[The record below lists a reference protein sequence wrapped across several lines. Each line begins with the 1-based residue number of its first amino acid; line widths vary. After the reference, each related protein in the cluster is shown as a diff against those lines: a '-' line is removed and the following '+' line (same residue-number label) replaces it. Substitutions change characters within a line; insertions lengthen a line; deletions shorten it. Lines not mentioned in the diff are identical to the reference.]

1 MRPGWLC
8 YRRDCSI
15 VLEGYNPNRA
25 ARQFG
30 FVQATHLDGLPALP
44 GVIDRRQLSSLS
56 FSVCLEV
63 ASMTWAFL
71 LRLGTGSSF
80 CIAPVDSPTGI
91 SHLRLV
97 WIRHTF
103 SSFFELGFQR
113 YSRRVRGSRHPRDF
127 LESRDCA
134 PVYAESFKVRGR
146 RRRRSPEPS
155 ARCDDPALSY
165 GRRPL
170 SPSFDR
176 GRPRSKTLYE
186 QTSSWQ
192 APADAPDISHT
203 LSVSPTLEP
212 EGLDTAHAFMDL
224 HTFPFSDTGGRLSP
238 ELQLSGLTPASPA
251 PYTNLSQALSIGSS
265 SHQPSSS
272 DLHIGDHSSTEIPS
286 ITVTAFGDVEDHTA
300 GSPSGLVVELVVS
313 SPTLSDSTWVVVGD
327 SLGELSLDDQCT
339 CSGST
344 QLLPRSDAD
353 DTTTEL
359 VTHPSLTQVVS
370 DCSSGSSS
378 PDVTSHQSGWR
389 SVASIEDSHLSGLEL
404 SCFESRSV
412 FRAHRS
418 FSQRWLRG
426 EQYAVTALR
435 VLLRRVDLN
444 ALPDLFSFHMEA
456 YLLLDFAAS
465 CGLRDS
471 LLQMWELSYLTVEF
485 GLLQLDYASRRLSYI
500 ILADLEAEARAT
512 WDRMR
517 RARFDLDFGLQNLH
531 HCQQDISGEQM
542 VLMGIEAELRALKL
556 RERVLLERRE
566 EVRAV
571 ATHTEEDFSLIAS
584 EVKHLEDKFSFF
596 TEEFDSAR
604 RRLELAQ
611 EQRAILQD
619 RLFRVRH
626 QISNIQFRL

>member
-1 MRPGWLC
+1 MYIL
-8 YRRDCSI
+8 
-15 VLEGYNPNRA
+15 N
-25 ARQFG
+25 
-30 FVQATHLDGLPALP
+30 
-44 GVIDRRQLSSLS
+44 DR
-56 FSVCLEV
+56 
-63 ASMTWAFL
+63 
-71 LRLGTGSSF
+71 
-80 CIAPVDSPTGI
+80 
-91 SHLRLV
+91 
-97 WIRHTF
+97 
-103 SSFFELGFQR
+103 
-113 YSRRVRGSRHPRDF
+113 
-127 LESRDCA
+127 
-134 PVYAESFKVRGR
+134 
-146 RRRRSPEPS
+146 
-155 ARCDDPALSY
+155 
-165 GRRPL
+165 
-170 SPSFDR
+170 
-176 GRPRSKTLYE
+176 
-186 QTSSWQ
+186 
-192 APADAPDISHT
+192 
-203 LSVSPTLEP
+203 
-212 EGLDTAHAFMDL
+212 
-224 HTFPFSDTGGRLSP
+224 
-238 ELQLSGLTPASPA
+238 PASF
-251 PYTNLSQALSIGSS
+251 I
-265 SHQPSSS
+265 
-272 DLHIGDHSSTEIPS
+272 
-286 ITVTAFGDVEDHTA
+286 DHTA

-444 ALPDLFSFHMEA
+444 ALPDLFSFYMEA
-456 YLLLDFAAS
+456 CLLLDFAAS

-471 LLQMWELSYLTVEF
+471 LLQMWELSCHTVEF
-485 GLLQLDYASRRLSYI
+485 GLLQLDYASRRLSNI

-531 HCQQDISGEQM
+531 HCQWDISREQM
-542 VLMGIEAELRALKL
+542 VLLGIEAELRALKL

-571 ATHTEEDFSLIAS
+571 AIHTEEDFSLIAY
-584 EVKHLEDKFSFF
+584 EVKHLEDRFSFS

-604 RRLELAQ
+604 RRLELAE
-611 EQRAILQD
+611 EQRAMLQD